1 MAAKPAKFVKR
12 GSLYVP
18 SSSGFTKAAVQSE
31 QRKTIRDYAVDAASL
46 LTPYDRKR
54 VMSIGRYLFNNNSVV
69 RGCINEMASLAS
81 AVVIPQFEGQDREW
95 GKLAEDYLY
104 ESGKFLDLRGW
115 PYDENSFNRILVLSV
130 IRDGDQFVLLTED
143 GFGEPKIQVIP
154 AHRIGTRDFNHEIK
168 EGEFAG
174 YRIQDGVILDEYGRA
189 VGYRVLGDEAKDDR
203 DYSSNDLFPAFDPEY
218 ADQVR
223 GFSALGSSV
232 IDWQDLAE
240 TRRFELM
247 AQKLIASIAVVESNE
262 EGEAQMASLAGG
274 GVAIS
279 DATDEDNVPVYG
291 QEMLGGEIRHFRA
304 GSGSKIE
311 IPTGD
316 RPTLN
321 QREFADAVAREA
333 LHGIGWSWDFGLNP
347 TKMSGGPARIIVSK
361 VNKKLR
367 HLRDKIL
374 TPVRR
379 RVDGWRIAKAIKNG
393 RLPASNDW
401 FRWGYQFDAELTADE
416 KYSSD
421 VAMQEFRAGFVSKR
435 DVMAKRGLYYDDV
448 MATKQAEVEDLL
460 VRADEISRKHDIPKS
475 VAITLLQDNASYST
489 VTNAAPETDPAPS
502 TTEDVQQ

>member
-18 SSSGFTKAAVQSE
+18 SSSGFTRAAVASE
-31 QRKTIRDYAVDAASL
+31 QRKTIRDYALDASAL
-46 LTPYDRKR
+46 LTAYDRKR

-69 RGCINEMASLAS
+69 RGCINEMAQLAS
-81 AVVIPQFEGQDREW
+81 AVVIPQFEGEDREW
-95 GKLAEDYLY
+95 GKQAEDYLY

-115 PYDENSFNRILVLSV
+115 PYDETTFNRLLVLSV
-130 IRDGDQFVLLTED
+130 VRDGDQFILLTED

-154 AHRIGTRDFNHEIK
+154 AHRIGTRDYSDTIK
-168 EGEFAG
+168 GGEFAG
-174 YRIQDGVILDEYGRA
+174 RRIQDGVIQDDYGRA
-189 VGYRVLGDEAKDDR
+189 IGYRVLGDTAEEDR
-203 DYSSNDLFPAFDPEY
+203 DYSSNDLFPAFDPDY
-218 ADQVR
+218 SDQVR

-262 EGEAQMASLAGG
+262 EGEAPMASLAGG

-279 DATDEDNVPVYG
+279 DETDEDNVPVYG
-291 QEMLGGEIRHFRA
+291 QEMLGGEVRYFRS

-311 IPTGD
+311 IPSGD
-316 RPTLN
+316 RPTAN

-367 HLRDKIL
+367 HIRDKIL
-374 TPVRR
+374 SPVRR
-379 RVDGWRIAKAIKNG
+379 RIDGWRIAKAIKNG
-393 RLPASNDW
+393 RLPTSDEW

-421 VAMQEFRAGFVSKR
+421 VAMQEFRAGFISKR

-448 MATKQAEVEDLL
+448 MATKQAEVDDLL
-460 VRADEISRKHDIPKS
+460 VRAAAIAKRHDIPMP

-489 VTNAAPETDPAPS
+489 VTNATPEPVAQPA
-502 TTEDVQQ
+502 TTQDTQQ

>member
-18 SSSGFTKAAVQSE
+18 YSSGFTKAAEYSQ
-31 QRKTIRDYAVDAASL
+31 QRKQVYDYTVDSRAL
-46 LTPYDRKR
+46 LTPYDRKK

-81 AVVIPQFEGQDREW
+81 AVVIPQFEGEDREW
-95 GKLAEDYLY
+95 GKQAEDYLY

-115 PYDENSFNRILVLSV
+115 PYDESSFNRLLVLSV

-154 AHRIGTRDFNHEIK
+154 AHRIGTRDGDTEIK
-168 EGEFAG
+168 TGEYKG
-174 YRIQDGVILDEYGRA
+174 YIMNDGAIMDEYGRVVA
-189 VGYRVLGDEAKDDR
+189 YRVLGDVKEEDR

-218 ADQVR
+218 CDQVR

-262 EGEAQMASLAGG
+262 EGEAPMASLAGG

-279 DATDEDNVPVYG
+279 DATDEENAPVYG
-291 QEMLGGEIRHFRA
+291 QEMLGGEVRYFRA

-311 IPTGD
+311 IPSGD
-316 RPTLN
+316 RPTAN

-347 TKMSGGPARIIVSK
+347 TKMNGGPARIIVSK
-361 VNKKLR
+361 VNKRLR
-367 HLRDKIL
+367 HLREKIL
-374 TPVRR
+374 TPIRR
-379 RVDGWRIAKAIKNG
+379 RIDGWRIAKAIKNG
-393 RLPASNDW
+393 RLPASNNW

-448 MATKQAEVEDLL
+448 MTTKQAEVEDLL
-460 VRADEISRKHDIPKS
+460 VRAEDISRKHDIPKS

-502 TTEDVQQ
+502 AIEDTQQ